1 MSSCSRRVE
10 RRLDARRTLR
20 AGVGQHHLDEVRREE
35 GPVNASEHQPFAA
48 RLVDLRGREES
59 GGLHL
64 CQYVTLPRRR
74 RCLVAVRIERRRPLW
89 QAGEERR
96 LRGGQHPRLDTEVG
110 LARTLEAGGL
120 VAVGGE
126 VQIERENLA
135 LRQAVF
141 EPEGED
147 GFVHL
152 RTPAAPALRRL
163 PVEEQLRDL
172 LRDRRSTLDD
182 LPFGDVPLERA
193 RDGDG
198 IDAGVTPEA
207 AIFCGDGRG
216 RGELRNRGRVEAQRA
231 DALAGHGFIQ
241 GRAVA
246 IDDGRRVDGGCVEQ
260 PRRQRAARSHDPN
273 ATTAQMRALRAAF
286 RLKAEATELLGSHE
300 ALARRVAGRRDADS
314 CGFRL

>member
-1 MSSCSRRVE
+1 M
-10 RRLDARRTLR
+10 
-20 AGVGQHHLDEVRREE
+20 
-35 GPVNASEHQPFAA
+35 NASEHQPFAA

-74 RCLVAVRIERRRPLW
+74 RRLVAVRIERRRPLW

-172 LRDRRSTLDD
+172 LRDRRSTLDY

-193 RDGDG
+193 CDGDG

-207 AIFCGDGRG
+207 AIFRGDGRG

-241 GRAVA
+241 GRAVC
-246 IDDGRRVDGGCVEQ
+246 DRRRSSSGRRL
-260 PRRQRAARSHDPN
+260 RRAAPPAAGHSAAKPASAVAQSERCAPPSAKGGSHSFHGVKLP
-273 ATTAQMRALRAAF
+273 ASAEVAAF
-286 RLKAEATELLGSHE
+286 HG
-300 ALARRVAGRRDADS
+300 